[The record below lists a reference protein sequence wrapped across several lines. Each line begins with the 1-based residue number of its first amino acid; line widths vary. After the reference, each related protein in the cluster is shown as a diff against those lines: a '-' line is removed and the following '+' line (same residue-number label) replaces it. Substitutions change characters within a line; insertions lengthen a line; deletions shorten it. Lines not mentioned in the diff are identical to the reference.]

1 MAQFKRSAGNLLM
14 CIAELIVGMLL
25 LMNPVGFTSGLI
37 ITLGV
42 MLSLNGLRLSIHYF
56 CEDPAEAAEEG
67 SLVKGLILLIA
78 GLFCAF
84 KSEWFLA
91 TFPVLTVIYGVAMLL
106 TGIRK
111 IQWAFDML
119 RQKQKYWF
127 VALIGAVL
135 TLTFAVL
142 ILCNPFSTTAI
153 LWTFIAVSLI
163 VEAIMDILTYI
174 FGKK

>member
-1 MAQFKRSAGNLLM
+1 MSQFKRSIGNLLM
-14 CIAELIVGMLL
+14 CIAELLIGILL
-25 LMNPVGFTSGLI
+25 LINPIGFTSGII
-37 ITLGV
+37 ITLGII
-42 MLSLNGLRLSIHYF
+42 LALNGLRHTIRYF
-56 CEDPAEAAEEG
+56 KDDPEEAAEQG
-67 SLVKGLILLIA
+67 SLVKGLIFLIA

-84 KSEWFLA
+84 KSEWFIA
-91 TFPVLTVIYGVAMLL
+91 TFPVLTVIYGVATLL

-111 IQWAFDML
+111 IQWAIDML
-119 RQKQKYWF
+119 RQKLKCWF

-135 TLTFAVL
+135 TLTFAIL

-163 VEAIMDILTYI
+163 VEAVVDILTYI